1 MDAGDE
7 DEEMD
12 LPLISTHLY
21 GFILLGCMR
30 AVGSY
35 RTVEKTEFR
44 FGEMRG
50 FIFSSQIRASRRDAR
65 WRLICALY
73 TAI

>member
-30 AVGSY
+30 AVATGQWKKRSFGLA
-35 RTVEKTEFR
+35 KCGDSFFR
-44 FGEMRG
+44 AKFEQADEMH
-50 FIFSSQIRASRRDAR
+50 ASG
-65 WRLICALY
+65 
-73 TAI
+73 